1 MADITIDPSS
11 YGRALTEREILS
23 SRLQRPILKTEM
35 DNATIVTQSGS
46 VAFNPQCLNIV
57 TANDFRTRFIVNEGT
72 TDVVTNALPPIDYRS
87 PLFSEEDNRFDIK
100 TKIYMP
106 LSRALKH
113 HGMTSSHD
121 CNGVIPQ
128 GAADTSIVSTNDLET
143 RVVFEEK
150 SESLLQGLLSG
161 VKMSFPEMCKAGRSN
176 FLHGKAMKTTTAR
189 FACPLILAQ
198 LLGYMAAE
206 TTAYGVII
214 TSGRAYFVW
223 VTYEGK
229 GQIETNID
237 AQPAQKKA
245 KQENSETPTIHM
257 TEAIMIDDEHFLRV
271 LFNFILQT
279 KPEAGPINGV
289 RVAQLLTTPSSKGGL
304 TKGDPQVY
312 QPSPKGQ
319 SKSNNSS
326 KTTAATTPF
335 NLASSTLIN
344 RFSVIP
350 DFKATTTLTN
360 TLGREK
366 VGRVVATEWYG
377 VSAVVKTFARNETN
391 GLEERSHERHLFE
404 SEVEAYEIAGR
415 AGLWGVAVP
424 KPLFAAMDA
433 SVCALCLTAGN
444 PMPLDPEE
452 WSCSDLRQALKN
464 VRLLLEAGIELSD
477 IKPANFISMVGVSS
491 SNGGGED
498 TRVMAIDLE
507 DSFLVVGGESQDFE
521 LPRWMLRGSSSR
533 TVSP

>member
-1 MADITIDPSS
+1 
-11 YGRALTEREILS
+11 
-23 SRLQRPILKTEM
+23 
-35 DNATIVTQSGS
+35 
-46 VAFNPQCLNIV
+46 
-57 TANDFRTRFIVNEGT
+57 
-72 TDVVTNALPPIDYRS
+72 
-87 PLFSEEDNRFDIK
+87 
-100 TKIYMP
+100 MP
-106 LSRALKH
+106 LSRALKNNQ
-113 HGMTSSHD
+113 GMTSSHD

-161 VKMSFPEMCKAGRSN
+161 VKMSFPEMCKNGRSG
-176 FLHGKAMKTTTAR
+176 FLKGKSMKTDTAR
-189 FACPLILAQ
+189 FACPLILAR
-198 LLGYMAAE
+198 LLGCMAAE
-206 TTAYGVII
+206 ATAYGVII

-477 IKPANFISMVGVSS
+477 IKPANFISMVGVSN
-491 SNGGGED
+491 SNDGGED

-507 DSFLVVGGESQDFE
+507 DSFLVVGGESQHFE
-521 LPRWMLRGSSSR
+521 LPRWMLRERRVG
-533 TVSP
+533 